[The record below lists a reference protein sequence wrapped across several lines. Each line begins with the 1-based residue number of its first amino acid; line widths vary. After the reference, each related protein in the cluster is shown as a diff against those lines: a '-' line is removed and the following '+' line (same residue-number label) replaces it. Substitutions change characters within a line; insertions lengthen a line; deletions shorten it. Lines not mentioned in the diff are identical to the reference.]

1 MSYKI
6 YMEDA
11 NYSDWII
18 IDQKTMQQASVN
30 INPLEKKLLTGDT
43 IDEDGNILDSII
55 RKQSYLAGILVLKGK
70 TYGRSKSGNGK
81 FYYKCIPND
90 KRLPAFLIPF
100 ENKDIGFSKVILNK
114 YILFRFNN
122 WDAKHPYGTIVNT
135 IGNVSDLN
143 AFYDYQLYCKDL
155 VKPLKTFTSAA
166 NQANRRIGK
175 DMYSNLLKFNIEDR
189 RDRYIISVDPEKST
203 DLDDAIGITD
213 NILSIYIANVPLLLE
228 YLQLWGSF
236 SERISTIYLPDRKC
250 PMLPV
255 LLSENL
261 CSLLQNEDR
270 LAFCIDITI
279 SDNIII
285 KKTIKNVIINVKE
298 NYTYDSERLLN
309 NSTYKEILNIA
320 IGLNKNY
327 KYIREINDSH
337 HVIAYLMLLMNVSC
351 AELLQK
357 FNCGIYRSVKLQE
370 SNKPISQDIPNDVY
384 NTIKLWQTS
393 SGQYT
398 TLKDN
403 IGHQLINKGLDT
415 YIHITSPIRRL
426 VDLLNMIKLIEKV
439 ETINL
444 SKQCL
449 DFYDHW
455 ENKLEYINTTMRSI
469 RKVQTDCSM
478 LHLCIHN
485 KDVLDCIYTGYIFDM
500 IAKHNNLNQYT
511 VYIPDIKMFTRVNIK
526 TILANFTCHKFK
538 LYLIQDGITL
548 KQKIRAELI

>member
-6 YMEDA
+6 YMENA
-11 NYSDWII
+11 TYSDWII
-18 IDQKTMQQASVN
+18 IDQKTMQEASLT
-30 INPLEKKLLTGDT
+30 INPLEKKLLTGDI
-43 IDEDGNILDSII
+43 IDKDGNILDSII

-100 ENKDIGFSKVILNK
+100 EDKQIGFSKVVFNK

-122 WDAKHPYGTIVNT
+122 WDTKHPYGTLVNT
-135 IGNVSDLN
+135 IGSVTDLT

-155 VKPLKTFTSAA
+155 VKPFKIFTNAA
-166 NQANRRIGK
+166 NNANRRIGQ
-175 DMYSNLLKFNIEDR
+175 DMYSNLLKQNIEDR

-203 DLDDAIGITD
+203 DLDDAIGIID
-213 NILSIYIANVPLLLE
+213 NVLSIYIANVPLLLD
-228 YLQLWGSF
+228 YLQLWDSF

-279 SDNIII
+279 DNNIII
-285 KKTIKNVIINVKE
+285 KKTIKNVVINVKE
-298 NYTYDSERLLN
+298 NYSYDSERLLN
-309 NSTYKEILNIA
+309 DSTYKKILA
-320 IGLNKNY
+320 LTVGLNKNY

-337 HVIAYLMLLMNVSC
+337 HVIAYLMLLMNASC
-351 AELLQK
+351 AQLLQE

-370 SNKPISQDIPNDVY
+370 SNKAISQHIPDDIY

-398 TLKDN
+398 RLKDN

-426 VDLLNMIKLIEKV
+426 VDLLNMLKLIEKM

-449 DFYDHW
+449 DFYNYW

-478 LHLCIHN
+478 LSLCINN
-485 KDVLDCIYTGYIFDM
+485 KDILDTIYTGYIFDM

-511 VYIPDIKMFTRVNIK
+511 VYIPEIKMFTRVNIK
-526 TILANFTCHKFK
+526 NLLDNFTSHKFK

-548 KQKIRAELI
+548 KQKIRAEFI